1 MAYRSIYDCVTDL
14 EKHGHLVRVK
24 EQVDPNLEMAE
35 IQRRV
40 YAANG
45 PAVLFENVKG
55 SPFPAVCNLFG
66 TTERC
71 QFIFRHNLKKTK
83 DAIAIKADPLA
94 AAKKFWKYWRAPFA
108 AMLSLPKRTRC
119 LPVLEFETS
128 IDQLPWVKSWPDDGG
143 AFITLPQVYSEDP
156 EDPGIMNSNIG
167 MYRVQLAGNQYET
180 NRTIGLHYQIHRGLG
195 VHHSAAIRRKEKLK
209 VAIFVGGPP
218 AHTFAAVMPLP
229 EGLSEVVFA
238 GMLAGRRFR
247 YGAWKE
253 WTVSGDADFCILG
266 TIDPSLT
273 KPEGPFG
280 DHLGYYSLKHEFPFL
295 TVEKVFHRKN
305 AIWPF
310 TVVGRPPQEDTSFG
324 AMIHELTK
332 PMVPVSLPGVKAMH
346 AVDVVGVHPL
356 LLAIGSERYVPYA
369 KKRVP
374 QEILTQANAIL
385 GFNQA
390 SLAKYLF
397 IAARQDDESLGV
409 HDEVKFLTHILERVN
424 WATDLHFQTKTT
436 IDTLDYSGEGLNEGS
451 KLVVAAAGD
460 PRRKL
465 DFGLDGRFQTPVLES
480 FKVADGEVVSPG
492 VMVVGASAFISYERA
507 AVELQ
512 EFCAAVKVSEGVA
525 MIVLVDDVAF
535 ARKSVANWLWVTFTR
550 SNPSH
555 DVYGVQS
562 FVEHKHWGCRGPLVI
577 DARTKPH
584 HAPALIE
591 DPSVSAKVEQKFG
604 WIWQR
609 LDKVQ

>member
-1 MAYRSIYDCVTDL
+1 MQDCVLDL
-14 EKHGHLVRVK
+14 ERCGHLVRVSD
-24 EQVDPNLEMAE
+24 EVDPDLEMPE

-40 YAANG
+40 YAAG
-45 PAVLFENVKG
+45 GRAVLFEKVKG

-66 TTERC
+66 TAERC
-71 QFIFRHNLKKTK
+71 QFIFRDTLKQTK
-83 DAIAIKADPLA
+83 AAIAIKADPVG
-94 AAKKFWKYWRAPFA
+94 AAKTFWRYWRAPFTGL
-108 AMLSLPKRTRC
+108 LSLPKRARC
-119 LPVLEFETS
+119 LSVLECETT
-128 IDQLPWVKSWPDDGG
+128 IDQLPWIKSWPDDGG
-143 AFITLPQVYSEDP
+143 PFITLPQVYSEDP
-156 EDPGIMNSNIG
+156 DRPGIMGSNIG
-167 MYRVQLAGNQYET
+167 MYRVQLAGNEYET

-195 VHHSAAIRRKEKLK
+195 VHHSAAIRRNEKLK

-229 EGLSEVVFA
+229 EGLPEVVFA

-247 YGAWKE
+247 YGSWQG

-266 TIDPSLT
+266 TIDPVLT

-295 TVEKVFHRKN
+295 SVERVFHRKN

-310 TVVGRPPQEDTSFG
+310 TAVGRPPQEDTSFG
-324 AMIHELTK
+324 AMIHVLTK

-346 AVDVVGVHPL
+346 AVDAVGVHPL

-369 KKRVP
+369 KERVP

-397 IAARQDDESLGV
+397 IAARQDDESLDV
-409 HDEVKFLTHILERVN
+409 HDELSFLRHMLERVD
-424 WATDLHFQTKTT
+424 WTRDVHFQTKTT
-436 IDTLDYSGEGLNEGS
+436 IDTLDYSGEGLNAGS
-451 KLVVAAAGD
+451 KAIIAATGA
-460 PRRKL
+460 PRR
-465 DFGLDGRFQTPVLES
+465 VLTKKMDTVYFPPATVS
-480 FKVADGEVVSPG
+480 LTIKGADIVVPG
-492 VMVVGASAFISYERA
+492 VLVFAASAFESYERA
-507 AVELQ
+507 AIQME
-512 EFCAAVKVSEGVA
+512 EFCGTLKCPTGVA
-525 MIVLVDDVAF
+525 LVVVVDDLAF
-535 ARKSVANWLWVTFTR
+535 SLKSPANWLWVTFTR

-555 DVYGVQS
+555 DIYGVGA
-562 FVEHKHWGCRGPLVI
+562 FTEHKHWGCRGPLVI

-591 DPSVSAKVEQKFG
+591 DPAVTTRVESKFS
-604 WIWQR
+604 WIWT
-609 LDKVQ
+609 KK

>member
-1 MAYRSIYDCVTDL
+1 MAYRSIFDCVIDL

-40 YAANG
+40 YGAGG

-55 SPFPAVCNLFG
+55 SPFHAVSNLFG
-66 TTERC
+66 TSERC
-71 QFIFRHNLKKTK
+71 QFIFRDSLKKTK
-83 DAIAIKADPLA
+83 DAIAIKADPVT
-94 AAKKFWKYWRAPFA
+94 AAKKFWKYWRAPFTA
-108 AMLSLPKRTRC
+108 ILSLPKRSRC

-128 IDQLPWVKSWPDDGG
+128 IEQLPWVKSWPDDGG
-143 AFITLPQVYSEDP
+143 PFITLPQVYSEDP
-156 EDPGIMNSNIG
+156 DAPGIMNSNIG

-195 VHHSAAIRRKEKLK
+195 VHHSAAILRNEKLK

-247 YGAWKE
+247 YGSWKG
-253 WTVSGDADFCILG
+253 WTVSADADFCILG
-266 TIDPSLT
+266 TIDPALT

-295 TVEKVFHRKN
+295 AVEKVFHRKN

-310 TVVGRPPQEDTSFG
+310 TVVGRPPQEDSSFG

-397 IAARQDDESLGV
+397 IAARQDDETLDI
-409 HDEVKFLTHILERVN
+409 HDEIKFLTHILERVD

-436 IDTLDYSGEGLNEGS
+436 IDTLDYSGEGLNAGS
-451 KLVVAAAGD
+451 KLVVAAAGS

-465 DFGLDGRFQTPVLES
+465 DRDLDVRFQTPVLES
-480 FKVADGEVVSPG
+480 LAVAGGEMVAPG
-492 VMVVGASAFISYERA
+492 VMLIGAGSFISYGRA

-512 EFCAAVKVSEGVA
+512 EFCAKITVFEGVA
-525 MIVLVDDVAF
+525 LIVLVDDVAF
-535 ARKSVANWLWVTFTR
+535 ARKSIANWLWVTFTR

-577 DARTKPH
+577 DARSKPH

-591 DPSVSAKVEQKFG
+591 DPSVSGKVEQNFG
-604 WIWQR
+604 WIWNR
-609 LDKVQ
+609 